1 MLKSGI
7 SYADF
12 VVVEQINTMFKCDAS
27 LKSHHLDLVKYL
39 ENIHSMP
46 QVAEYVKSR
55 PDTII

>member
-7 SYADF
+7 SYAKF
-12 VVVEQINTMFKCDAS
+12 VVVEQINTIFKCDAF
-27 LKSHHLDLVKYL
+27 LKSHHPDL